1 MKKSLI
7 FSFGLIGEIGFA
19 TALPLVIFGKLGRYL
34 DTRWGTTPYLFYTG
48 VALASIQI
56 FFYLWMIVK
65 KASEDFQKLD
75 DNK

>member
-19 TALPLVIFGKLGRYL
+19 TALPLVIFGKIGEFLDNKYGTGR
-34 DTRWGTTPYLFYTG
+34 LFFYIG

-56 FFYLWMIVK
+56 FFYLRMIVK
-65 KASEDFQKLD
+65 KASKDFEKID
-75 DNK
+75 E